1 MIVHRCVC
9 YPSHTAPASSSLCN
23 TRSGLFNS
31 ISRCSGRVSFTSFLF
46 SSSSFVWKMSKHTM
60 YCNIHWIYI
69 CFLFSFSFVCGNVA
83 FRLCFWWCR
92 CCCCRCFGCCYILL
106 FVKHVHN
113 GFELTFCK
121 SWLLLFLY
129 IFLYTLHIFLSVFFS
144 SAHFIHLLHS
154 LICTSAM
161 IWSALFLWIFFVL
174 LFTQNTRRSFIYSV
188 WFLRKTERIS
198 YGTFFLC
205 PGLFWFRGNVIKVEI
220 HWYFRISLHLT

>member
-92 CCCCRCFGCCYILL
+92 CCCCRCFGCCSILL

-154 LICTSAM
+154 LICSSAM
-161 IWSALFLWIFFVL
+161 IWSALFCEYF
-174 LFTQNTRRSFIYSV
+174 SFC
-188 WFLRKTERIS
+188 FLRRIHVVRLFIPS
-198 YGTFFLC
+198 DFLGKLSGYHMVRFFFA
-205 PGLFWFRGNVIKVEI
+205 PVFSGSEETSSKWKSIDIFA
-220 HWYFRISLHLT
+220 